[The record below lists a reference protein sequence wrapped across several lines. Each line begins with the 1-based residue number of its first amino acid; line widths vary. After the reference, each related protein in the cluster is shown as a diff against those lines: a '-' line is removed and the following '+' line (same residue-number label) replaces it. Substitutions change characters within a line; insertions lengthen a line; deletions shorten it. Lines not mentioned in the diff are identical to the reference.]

1 MVYYSLFENNNNKL
15 LELDVLHEI
24 KQFLKTLL

>member
-1 MVYYSLFENNNNKL
+1 MYYSLFENNNNKL
-15 LELDVLHEI
+15 LELDELHEV